1 MLFEV
6 VQILR
11 KLIIQELRGEI
22 SGELRFRDI
31 CCLHLHPP
39 PSTLLPIL
47 FFFLRGREGVRLRRK
62 GGREEK
68 KKKSLLTHKLVNAV
82 ALSTFSSNENFRHL
96 HINLI
101 SCVSLSSLPLL
112 H

>member
-39 PSTLLPIL
+39 PSALLPIL
-47 FFFLRGREGVRLRRK
+47 FFFFLRGREGVRLRRK

-68 KKKSLLTHKLVNAV
+68 KKII
-82 ALSTFSSNENFRHL
+82 
-96 HINLI
+96 IN
-101 SCVSLSSLPLL
+101 S
-112 H
+112 

>member
-39 PSTLLPIL
+39 PSALLPIL
-47 FFFLRGREGVRLRRK
+47 FFFSEREGGSQTEKERRE
-62 GGREEK
+62 GGK